1 MNTEERIVMKKKN
14 YEQTFKDRIVQLHLE
29 EGRTISSLNKEY
41 QLGSGTINNWLKA
54 YHKACLEN
62 PKKAEEKD
70 TYAEIHRLRKELEEM
85 EKENRFL
92 KKAAAFFAKEI
103 D

>member
-1 MNTEERIVMKKKN
+1 MKKKT
-14 YEQTFKDRIVQLHLE
+14 YEQSFKDKIIRLHLE

-41 QLGSGTINNWLKA
+41 QIGSGTLNGWHKA
-54 YHKACLEN
+54 YREECATNL
-62 PKKAEEKD
+62 KKEIEKD
-70 TYAEIHRLRKELEEM
+70 NYTEILALRKRLEEL

>member
-1 MNTEERIVMKKKN
+1 MKKKT
-14 YEQTFKDRIVQLHLE
+14 YEQAFKDKIIRLHLE

-41 QLGSGTINNWLKA
+41 QIGSGTLNGWLKT
-54 YHKACLEN
+54 YREECNTN
-62 PKKAEEKD
+62 PSKDAEKD
-70 TYAEIHRLRKELEEM
+70 YYSELLALRKKNEEL

>member
-1 MNTEERIVMKKKN
+1 MSNKKYDDALRK
-14 YEQTFKDRIVQLHLE
+14 KILKLHLE
-29 EGRTISSLNKEY
+29 EGRTIKSLTNEY
-41 QLGSGTINNWLKA
+41 DLGTSTISYWLKKHREECKVNPELQDETDKMA
-54 YHKACLEN
+54 EN
-62 PKKAEEKD
+62 
-70 TYAEIHRLRKELEEM
+70 RNLRKRLEEL

>member
-1 MNTEERIVMKKKN
+1 MKKRH
-14 YEQTFKDRIVQLHLE
+14 YEQTFKDKIIRLHLE

-41 QLGSGTINNWLKA
+41 QLGSGTINSWLKA
-54 YHKACLEN
+54 YREDCAINPIKAT
-62 PKKAEEKD
+62 EKD
-70 TYAEIHRLRKELEEM
+70 IYAENNSLRKQLEELQ
-85 EKENRFL
+85 KENRFL

>member
-1 MNTEERIVMKKKN
+1 MKKKT
-14 YEQTFKDRIVQLHLE
+14 YEQAFKDKIIRLHLE

-41 QLGSGTINNWLKA
+41 QIGSGTLNGWLKA
-54 YHKACLEN
+54 YREECNIN
-62 PKKAEEKD
+62 PNKDAEKD
-70 TYAEIHRLRKELEEM
+70 NYAELLALRKKLEEL

-92 KKAAAFFAKEI
+92 KKAAAFFAKEL